1 MSMVSIAANSVL
13 SALEFGEPLNFKSLR
28 VVPLIGPSRE
38 DPSYRLFGPD
48 LADQVKVDE
57 VNDAGSVPNLRV
69 TNRLTER
76 VLLIDGQELVG
87 AKQNRI
93 LNTDVLVPA
102 SKEITIPVTCVEAG
116 RWAYARRG
124 FIAGKMAYS
133 SARAAKCVQVH
144 HSLRASSEHRSDQ
157 GQVWSSVEKIMCS
170 LSAQSPTNA
179 MADVYDQNEQ
189 DLAEVREAFT
199 LPENT
204 IGVAVYKGARLLGLD
219 LFDRAATLQHH
230 WQSLL
235 DSYTLDWLAYEQHD
249 DGDAQR
255 SEPATGLDE
264 LIETLQHAEWDRFD
278 APGEGEDLRWESDRL
293 TASALAWGEG
303 DAQAIVHL
311 QAFPRQ

>member
-1 MSMVSIAANSVL
+1 MNMVSIAANSVL

-28 VVPLIGPSRE
+28 VVPLVGPSRE

-48 LADQVKVDE
+48 LADQVKDDE

-69 TNRLTER
+69 TNHLTDR

-116 RWAYARRG
+116 RWSYARRG

-144 HSLRASSEHRSDQ
+144 HSLKASSEHRSDQ
-157 GQVWSSVEKIMCS
+157 GQVWSSVERIMAS

-179 MADVYDQNEQ
+179 MADVYQQNEQ

-204 IGVAVYKGARLLGLD
+204 IGVAVYKGDRLLGLD

-235 DSYTLDWLAYEQHD
+235 DSYTLDWLAFEQHD
-249 DGDAQR
+249 DAEC
-255 SEPATGLDE
+255 SESATGVDE
-264 LIETLQHAEWDRFD
+264 LIESLRQAEWDRFD

>member
-1 MSMVSIAANSVL
+1 MNMVSIAANSLL
-13 SALEFGEPLNFKSLR
+13 SALELGEPLNFKSLR
-28 VVPLIGPSRE
+28 VVPLVGPSRD

-69 TNRLTER
+69 TNRLPDR
-76 VLLIDGQELVG
+76 VLFIDGQELIG

-116 RWAYARRG
+116 RWSYARRD

-144 HSLRASSEHRSDQ
+144 HSLKASSEHRSDQ

-179 MADVYDQNEQ
+179 MADVYCQNEQ
-189 DLAEVREAFT
+189 DLAEVRKAFT

-204 IGVAVYKGARLLGLD
+204 VGVAVYKGARLLGLD

-235 DSYTLDWLAYEQHD
+235 DSYTLDWLAFEQHD
-249 DGDAQR
+249 DAER
-255 SEPATGLDE
+255 SESATGVDE
-264 LIETLQHAEWDRFD
+264 LLESLRQADWDRFD

-303 DAQAIVHL
+303 AGQAIVHL